1 MSHDPVPD
9 LSGTQRAWR
18 VVKRGKPSE
27 SLVFQ
32 TDVAIP
38 RLSPGEVL
46 VKVQAAALNP
56 VGWKVMS
63 TAPNIFVKRPIT
75 PEHDF
80 AGVVVDANGTEF
92 SAGDE
97 VIGFIPVQLQLK
109 TGQGALTEFTKLPAT
124 HLVLKPS
131 NVSAIETCGLPLA
144 GETAFQALVGNG
156 KLQAG
161 QSVFI
166 NGGSSAVGMNAIYIA
181 KALGARVVTSASSRN
196 EEICRNAGAD
206 EFVDYTKKPLHEHF
220 VENPPSPKF
229 DIIFDAVALVDP
241 ALYKYSNA
249 YMKPKGVFISTGPW
263 PNLKS
268 WGGSTG
274 VSKLLSLGC
283 EILRPSFLGGVD
295 AKWTM
300 VGVAHKPQDLAKLRD
315 LVAEGKLKVMVDS
328 VYGFE
333 DALGA
338 YERIMTSRATGKVVV
353 KWMVVCDSVIEL
365 LVCRGLPLPR
375 ANVLLLVMIILR

>member
-1 MSHDPVPD
+1 MSTDPTSNLPK
-9 LSGTQRAWR
+9 TQRAWR
-18 VVKRGKPSE
+18 AMKRGKPSE

-38 RLSPGEVL
+38 PLSPGEVL

-63 TAPNIFVKRPIT
+63 AAPDIFARRPIT

-97 VIGFIPVQLQLK
+97 VIGFIPVSLQLK
-109 TGQGALTEFTKLPAT
+109 TGQGALTEYTKLPAA
-124 HLVLKPS
+124 HLVVKPP
-131 NVSAIETCGLPLA
+131 NVSAIEACGLPLA
-144 GETAFQALVGNG
+144 GETAFQALVGIG
-156 KLQAG
+156 KIQAG
-161 QSVFI
+161 QSVFV
-166 NGGSSAVGMNAIYIA
+166 NGGSSAVGMNAICIA
-181 KALGARVVTSASSRN
+181 KALGAKVVTSASSRN
-196 EEICRNAGAD
+196 EEFCRKAGAD
-206 EFVDYTKKPLHEHF
+206 EFVDYTNKPLHEHF

-241 ALYKYSNA
+241 AFYKYSNA
-249 YMKPKGVFISTGPW
+249 YTKPKGVFISTGPW
-263 PNLKS
+263 PDLKS

-283 EILRPSFLGGVD
+283 EILRPSFLGGVN

-300 VGVAHKPQDLAKLRD
+300 VSVTHKPQDLAKLRD
-315 LVAEGKLKVMVDS
+315 LVAEGKLKLVVDS
-328 VYGFE
+328 VYEFG
-333 DALGA
+333 DVLSA

-353 KWMVVCDSVIEL
+353 KVDGSL
-365 LVCRGLPLPR
+365 
-375 ANVLLLVMIILR
+375 

>member
-1 MSHDPVPD
+1 MSTDPIPD
-9 LSGTQRAWR
+9 LPETQRAWR
-18 VVKRGKPSE
+18 AVKQGKPSE

-32 TDVAIP
+32 TDVPIP
-38 RLSPGEVL
+38 PLSPGEVL

-63 TAPNIFVKRPIT
+63 NAPDILARRPVT

-80 AGVVVDANGTEF
+80 AGVVVNANSTEF

-97 VIGFIPVQLQLK
+97 VIGFIPVPLQLK

-124 HLVLKPS
+124 NLVLKPS
-131 NVSAIETCGLPLA
+131 NVSAIEACGLPLA
-144 GETAFQALVGNG
+144 GETALQALVGIG
-156 KLQAG
+156 KLQAD

-181 KALGARVVTSASSRN
+181 KALGAKVVTSASARN
-196 EEICRNAGAD
+196 EGFCRNAGAD
-206 EFVDYTKKPLHEHF
+206 EFVDYTNKPLHEHF
-220 VENPPSPKF
+220 MKNPPSPKF
-229 DIIFDAVALVDP
+229 DITFDAVALVDP
-241 ALYKYSNA
+241 ALYKHSNA
-249 YMKPKGVFISTGPW
+249 YMKRKGVFISTGPL
-263 PNLKS
+263 PDLKS
-268 WGGSTG
+268 WGGPTG
-274 VSKLLSLGC
+274 ISKLLSLGC

-300 VGVAHKPQDLAKLRD
+300 VSVSHKPQDLAKLRD
-315 LVAEGKLKVMVDS
+315 LVAEGKLKLVVDS

-333 DALGA
+333 DVLSA

-353 KWMVVCDSVIEL
+353 KVDGSL
-365 LVCRGLPLPR
+365 
-375 ANVLLLVMIILR
+375 